1 MYWLFIYMMTTNGIF
16 HFVEFMTLL
25 KKNVMQA
32 TNFAQDLVFLFSYA
46 ILFLLKSW
54 QKKLRVLLEFHIYL
68 RQLRM

>member
-1 MYWLFIYMMTTNGIF
+1 MYWLFIYMMTTDGIF

-25 KKNVMQA
+25 KKHVMQA
-32 TNFAQDLVFLFSYA
+32 TTFAQDLDFFA
-46 ILFLLKSW
+46 FLFLLKSW